1 MKKKMLFMSLLLLL
15 FATYSCAI
23 EELQPET
30 TPISSEILNNVN
42 PEFLEHDLSVYK
54 IKPIWKSAIVFK
66 SSSAANKKTKF
77 NEAVEVNFTQD
88 NKTTIPISKNGKIRG
103 RQRLL
108 LTFEDGKIR
117 ETIIEYIPS
126 DSFMGDIKTINSG
139 NFKSKQFDGKIMFH
153 NPNEETKIVWY
164 LTKGKVVKK
173 AKSSPKKT
181 KPSKTARYVSV
192 YSCHTYEVCVGS
204 GGEEVCNAHTTCS
217 WEEVWEED
225 DPGNGNPPVD
235 PYDCGVDPSWP
246 WCQEACNDCGD
257 GSGGEGNQPNTIVIV
272 APDYPIQDIIDYL
285 KCFDKNQ
292 GAKITFYAD
301 QPVAGSSQANTIT
314 ADVGHAFITIEQN
327 GNRMTLGFYP
337 ASGGIATIN
346 SVFVPVNGVM
356 GDDTNHHYDVSL
368 SVNVSGS
375 ILTNILNESVNYADK
390 IYNINTDNC
399 SDFSISVAN
408 IAGLN
413 ISECNGSFGL
423 GIFGSGSNP
432 GAFGEEL
439 RNLPLS
445 AGMTKDTDGGSAP
458 QNIKNCN

>member
-139 NFKSKQFDGKIMFH
+139 NFKSKQFDGKITFQ
-153 NPNEETKIVWY
+153 NPKAQAKIVWY
-164 LTKGKVVKK
+164 LTKGKLVRK
-173 AKSSPKKT
+173 ARSSTKKT
-181 KPSKTARYVSV
+181 KTSKTARWVSV
-192 YSCHTYEVCVGS
+192 FECHTNWVCVGE
-204 GGEEVCNAHTTCS
+204 GADEKCEEKIYCG

-225 DPGNGNPPVD
+225 DPGNGLPPDD
-235 PYDCGVDPSWP
+235 PYDCEVDPSWP
-246 WCQEACNDCGD
+246 WCQDGGGGD
-257 GSGGEGNQPNTIVIV
+257 GDGEGTPSPVFKYPLGSNYETEYPKFTNTVKNI
-272 APDYPIQDIIDYL
+272 ADYVLSNPKILATLKHYTGLTGIEIYEKLQYGQGPTVMITQLNNSYGYHNPFTNTVEIDIDYVQNL
-285 KCFDKNQ
+285 ENSTGNSAELLNLMLSITLLHEFVHWTDGLFFD
-292 GAKITFYAD
+292 Y
-301 QPVAGSSQANTIT
+301 SQ
-314 ADVGHAFITIEQN
+314 EN
-327 GNRMTLGFYP
+327 GNNWEIGTYGF
-337 ASGGIATIN
+337 
-346 SVFVPVNGVM
+346 VVNM
-356 GDDTNHHYDVSL
+356 G
-368 SVNVSGS
+368 NVS
-375 ILTNILNESVNYADK
+375 II
-390 IYNINTDNC
+390 
-399 SDFSISVAN
+399 
-408 IAGLN
+408 
-413 ISECNGSFGL
+413 
-423 GIFGSGSNP
+423 
-432 GAFGEEL
+432 
-439 RNLPLS
+439 R
-445 AGMTKDTDGGSAP
+445 
-458 QNIKNCN
+458 